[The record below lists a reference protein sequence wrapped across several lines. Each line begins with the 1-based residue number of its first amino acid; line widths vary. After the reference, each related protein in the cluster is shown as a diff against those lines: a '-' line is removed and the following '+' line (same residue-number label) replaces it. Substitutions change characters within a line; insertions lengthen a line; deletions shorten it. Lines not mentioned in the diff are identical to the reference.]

1 MSRQLSQQEID
12 AAFQNMQ
19 DRKREAPAVKFDF
32 RRPDRIP
39 KSQVRAIHLL
49 HDTFVRNLVSSLSA
63 YLRSYLTVNLVSVE
77 QLSYA
82 EFLDGLPSPTCIVSL
97 GLSPYDGNGV
107 LELNPSLVFPILEML
122 LGGTGK
128 SSATIQRDITEIEQ
142 RLLDGLFR
150 IILQDLRE
158 AWKAVTNVDFT
169 IESMET
175 EPQLLHLLAPNEAVV
190 SIGIEVRIGET
201 VGMMNIAM
209 PSIVIKM
216 MRQKFDQQ
224 WSVRKTHASE
234 AEQRRVL
241 RVLRQA
247 IAPSGGA
254 HGRPHAA
261 VRDLLALREG
271 NLLTFD
277 FPVDRPIELTVNGA
291 HKFTGQV
298 VSTGKKRACLIGARA
313 PHADQGRITEDE
325 DARSIRLPADET
337 RAAPAERRARGGGRC
352 SGTRAKCCRN
362 TSRPSTSAS
371 RVFVMPSCRCSLLA
385 VFVER
390 LSAARRKSRRPADCR
405 AGSRNRRRS
414 AACGTSGSGRPAPPR
429 HRDRPRPEPAWRSGR
444 SSRRGK

>member
-1 MSRQLSQQEID
+1 MSRELSQQEID
-12 AAFQNMQ
+12 AVFQNMT
-19 DRKREAPAVKFDF
+19 DRKHEAPAVKFDF

-128 SSATIQRDITEIEQ
+128 GSASIQRDITEIEQ
-142 RLLDGLFR
+142 KLLDGLFR
-150 IILQDLRE
+150 IILHDLRE
-158 AWKAVTNVDFT
+158 AWKGVTAVDFT

-190 SIGIEVRIGET
+190 SIGVEVRIGET

-224 WSVRKTHASE
+224 WSVRKTHAN
-234 AEQRRVL
+234 AGEQVRVL
-241 RVLRQA
+241 RL
-247 IAPSGGA
+247 
-254 HGRPHAA
+254 
-261 VRDLLALREG
+261 LREG
-271 NLLTFD
+271 SLTLEARLEGPTLSIEDLLGLAEGHLLTFD
-277 FPVDRPIELTVNGA
+277 YPVERPVELLVNGT
-291 HKFTGQV
+291 HKFTGQM
-298 VSTGKKRACLIGARA
+298 VSTGRKRACLVDKVRPSLAQA
-313 PHADQGRITEDE
+313 QAQGRISEE
-325 DARSIRLPADET
+325 DA
-337 RAAPAERRARGGGRC
+337 GG
-352 SGTRAKCCRN
+352 S
-362 TSRPSTSAS
+362 
-371 RVFVMPSCRCSLLA
+371 
-385 VFVER
+385 
-390 LSAARRKSRRPADCR
+390 
-405 AGSRNRRRS
+405 
-414 AACGTSGSGRPAPPR
+414 TSGSTG
-429 HRDRPRPEPAWRSGR
+429 
-444 SSRRGK
+444 

>member
-1 MSRQLSQQEID
+1 M
-12 AAFQNMQ
+12 
-19 DRKREAPAVKFDF
+19 
-32 RRPDRIP
+32 
-39 KSQVRAIHLL
+39 RAIHLL

-234 AEQRRVL
+234 AEQSRVL

-247 IAPSGGA
+247 TLTVEALMEGPTLSVG
-254 HGRPHAA
+254 
-261 VRDLLALREG
+261 DLLGLREG

-277 FPVDRPIELTVNGA
+277 FPVDRPIELVVNGA
-291 HKFTGQV
+291 RKFTGQV
-298 VSTGKKRACLIGARA
+298 VSTGRKRACQIGTVR
-313 PHADQGRITEDE
+313 PLPYQGKMSE
-325 DARSIRLPADET
+325 DAG
-337 RAAPAERRARGGGRC
+337 AA
-352 SGTRAKCCRN
+352 
-362 TSRPSTSAS
+362 
-371 RVFVMPSCRCSLLA
+371 
-385 VFVER
+385 
-390 LSAARRKSRRPADCR
+390 
-405 AGSRNRRRS
+405 
-414 AACGTSGSGRPAPPR
+414 SGSGPP
-429 HRDRPRPEPAWRSGR
+429 E
-444 SSRRGK
+444 

>member
-1 MSRQLSQQEID
+1 MQEH
-12 AAFQNMQ
+12 
-19 DRKREAPAVKFDF
+19 RRETPALKFDF

-82 EFLDGLPSPTCIVSL
+82 EFLDGLPSSTCLVSL

-158 AWKAVTNVDFT
+158 AWKSVTAMDFT

-190 SIGIEVRIGET
+190 SIGIEVRIGDT
-201 VGMMNIAM
+201 VGMMNIAL

-224 WSVRKTHASE
+224 WSVRKTHANE
-234 AEQRRVL
+234 AEQARIL
-241 RVLRQA
+241 RVLR
-247 IAPSGGA
+247 
-254 HGRPHAA
+254 AA
-261 VRDLLALREG
+261 GISMEARLEGPTVSVRDLLSLKEG
-271 NLLTFD
+271 
-277 FPVDRPIELTVNGA
+277 
-291 HKFTGQV
+291 
-298 VSTGKKRACLIGARA
+298 
-313 PHADQGRITEDE
+313 
-325 DARSIRLPADET
+325 
-337 RAAPAERRARGGGRC
+337 
-352 SGTRAKCCRN
+352 
-362 TSRPSTSAS
+362 
-371 RVFVMPSCRCSLLA
+371 
-385 VFVER
+385 
-390 LSAARRKSRRPADCR
+390 
-405 AGSRNRRRS
+405 
-414 AACGTSGSGRPAPPR
+414 
-429 HRDRPRPEPAWRSGR
+429 
-444 SSRRGK
+444 

>member
-1 MSRQLSQQEID
+1 MSRQLSQTEID
-12 AAFQNMQ
+12 AVFQGIQ
-19 DRKREAPAVKFDF
+19 EHKREAPAVKFDF
-32 RRPDRIP
+32 RRPDRIS

-107 LELNPSLVFPILEML
+107 LELNPSLVFPIIEML

-128 SSATIQRDITEIEQ
+128 SSINIQRDITEIEQ

-158 AWKAVTNVDFT
+158 AWKAVTVIDFT

-175 EPQLLHLLAPNEAVV
+175 EPQLLHVLAPNEAVV

-201 VGMMNIAM
+201 VGMMNIAL

-224 WSVRKTHASE
+224 WSVRKTQASTT
-234 AEQRRVL
+234 EQARIL

-247 IAPSGGA
+247 TMVLEARMEGPSLT
-254 HGRPHAA
+254 
-261 VRDLLALREG
+261 VQDVLSLREG
-271 NLLTFD
+271 HLLTFD
-277 FPVDRPIELTVNGA
+277 FPIDHPVELLVNGTR
-291 HKFTGQV
+291 KFTGYV
-298 VSTGKKRACLIGARA
+298 VSTGKKRACQVERRRPMPAY
-313 PHADQGRITEDE
+313 GRISDGASGESV
-325 DARSIRLPADET
+325 ASET
-337 RAAPAERRARGGGRC
+337 G
-352 SGTRAKCCRN
+352 
-362 TSRPSTSAS
+362 
-371 RVFVMPSCRCSLLA
+371 
-385 VFVER
+385 
-390 LSAARRKSRRPADCR
+390 
-405 AGSRNRRRS
+405 
-414 AACGTSGSGRPAPPR
+414 
-429 HRDRPRPEPAWRSGR
+429 
-444 SSRRGK
+444 